1 MISEGVSVDSVEIN
15 WGQNRPRLTPVL
27 DSDSN
32 DDFDRRVT
40 KQISPHWMSL
50 KVIMVLS

>member
-15 WGQNRPRLTPVL
+15 WDQNKPRLTPVL
-27 DSDSN
+27 YSDSN
-32 DDFDRRVT
+32 NYIDRRVT